1 MGGLVPFDC
10 NHSVFPAERPC
21 KGDGLYDLG
30 SEPSPS
36 NQTASKRKAAKSKQR
51 HCSGWGMK
59 LGIRHNF

>member
-21 KGDGLYDLG
+21 IGDGLYDLG